1 MLWWA
6 GDPRTGGVIA
16 PPGGEHL
23 LWVRPPAEPTRTS
36 ARHGRSRTALE
47 LRGWLDDIPTVVP
60 WIDGRPLWPRN
71 PYEKVNLDDQQERDH
86 FATLMG
92 WGRPQQADDIP

>member
-1 MLWWA
+1 VVGRRPPHWRSHR
-6 GDPRTGGVIA
+6 PTGRRA
-16 PPGGEHL
+16 PALGTP
-23 LWVRPPAEPTRTS
+23 PPAEPTRTS